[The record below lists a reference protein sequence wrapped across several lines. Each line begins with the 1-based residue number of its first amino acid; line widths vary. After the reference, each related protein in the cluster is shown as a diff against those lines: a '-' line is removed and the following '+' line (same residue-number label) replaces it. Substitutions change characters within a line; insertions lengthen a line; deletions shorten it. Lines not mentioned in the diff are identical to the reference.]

1 MSHQSALNDLIVLL
15 LEDDALISIDTEDAL
30 VSLGAAR
37 VLVAHT
43 IDESEEIIAR
53 ETIHAAVLDLV
64 IGRGKSDALACR
76 ILERGIPVIFAS
88 GFDNSASLPEELRA
102 RPHRRQALLPPGALR
117 RPQPSPR
124 PRGNPPTARE
134 LGSPTG
140 TPRLPVTLTAC
151 NRKRPQALCRG
162 C

>member
-1 MSHQSALNDLIVLL
+1 LSHQSALNDLIVLL

-102 RPHRRQALLPPGALR
+102 V
-117 RPQPSPR
+117 
-124 PRGNPPTARE
+124 PTVDKPY
-134 LGSPTG
+134 S
-140 TPRLPVTLTAC
+140 
-151 NRKRPQALCRG
+151 PQALYDALSQALGRAETRPPPENQAPG
-162 C
+162 PEPRAFR